1 MWPWASW
8 FTFFEPKLWKPLRQD
23 LGATFSELTSTLWS
37 VISRRKK
44 PKASVCV
51 QWSWGLHRDPW
62 NCDWS
67 SSWGNSLW
75 VFCSDSPLLRY
86 ITHACPI
93 PQSFLRAVCQFS
105 VWKTL
110 LFPRWL
116 SVKESAY
123 QYRKHRRP
131 GLIPGSGKSSAGGHG
146 NPLQCSCLENP
157 MDKGAWRAAVH
168 RVTENQA
175 ALSTHTRHA
184 QYSLVLT
191 SIS

>member
-1 MWPWASW
+1 MYSGAEVC
-8 FTFFEPKLWKPLRQD
+8 TET
-23 LGATFSELTSTLWS
+23 LGTVT
-37 VISRRKK
+37 
-44 PKASVCV
+44 
-51 QWSWGLHRDPW
+51 D
-62 NCDWS
+62 
-67 SSWGNSLW
+67 
-75 VFCSDSPLLRY
+75 PLLEA
-86 ITHACPI
+86 IPCECSAQTHLCSGTSHMLVP
-93 PQSFLRAVCQFS
+93 SHRVSLEQFVNFQFEKLS
-105 VWKTL
+105 K

-131 GLIPGSGKSSAGGHG
+131 GLIPGLGKSSAGGHG